1 MIEVIQRFKYPVEI
15 ILIFLSISITC
26 ITFFLYSKET
36 ETVHLANL
44 EATDVE
50 TIQKETITID
60 LAGAVEKPNVYTIPS
75 NTTLHEVIS
84 MAGGLSKDAA
94 HDYISRTFNMATTLS
109 DKEKI
114 YIPFKEEIE
123 QGLIDQNVQILSET
137 TTTET
142 ANSSGISINT
152 ASESELDSLPGVG
165 PITAKKIADNRPYES
180 IEELISKKAV
190 NSTTFEKIKE
200 LISL

>member
-1 MIEVIQRFKYPVEI
+1 MVEIIQRIKYPIEI

-36 ETVHLANL
+36 ETIHLSNL
-44 EATDVE
+44 EVTDVQ
-50 TIQKETITID
+50 TSQKDTITID

-75 NTTLHEVIS
+75 NTTLHEVIN
-84 MAGGLSKDAA
+84 MAGGLTKDAA
-94 HDYISRTFNMATTLS
+94 HDYISRTFNMANTLS

-123 QGLIDQNVQILSET
+123 QGIIDQDNQILSET
-137 TTTET
+137 TSTEIVRT
-142 ANSSGISINT
+142 DGISINN

-165 PITAKKIADNRPYES
+165 PITAQKIVDNRPYES
-180 IEELISKKAV
+180 IEELVSKKAV
-190 NSTTFEKIKE
+190 NSTTFGKIKE
-200 LISL
+200 QISL